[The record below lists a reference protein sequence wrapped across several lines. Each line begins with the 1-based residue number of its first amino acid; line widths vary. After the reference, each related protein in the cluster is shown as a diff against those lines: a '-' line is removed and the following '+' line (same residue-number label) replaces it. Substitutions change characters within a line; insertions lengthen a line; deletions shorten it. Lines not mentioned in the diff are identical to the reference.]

1 MPIVKTP
8 SKIDAKA
15 VRAQVADWTARLKSL
30 YSQFD
35 DWVQEHPG
43 ATVSRGE
50 IKQSIEPLMKQF
62 HVAPRQIPTYT
73 VVVDEKWRIAF
84 VPSAVWIVGANG
96 RIDITTN
103 IRHHMLF
110 DVGGRNGAPSD
121 WQLGVTGS
129 RKFVIPFDKTA
140 FLNLLGERR

>member
-1 MPIVKTP
+1 MPTIKTP

-15 VRAQVADWTARLKSL
+15 VRAKVADWTTRLKSL
-30 YSQFD
+30 YSQLD
-35 DWVQEHPG
+35 DWVQGYPG
-43 ATVSRGE
+43 ASVIHGE

-62 HVAPRQIPTYT
+62 QVAASYIPTYT
-73 VVVDEKWRIAF
+73 VVVDKKWQIAF

-103 IRHHMLF
+103 VRHHILF
-110 DVGGRNGAPSD
+110 DVGGRNGAASD
-121 WQLGVTGS
+121 WQLGVTGT